1 VADSL
6 FSILSD
12 KDFSEPQ
19 ETVAIKKY
27 VHGHYQVTVEAIIR
41 GSDIIVTAPSA
52 ALTSTLRFNTSQLK
66 KVAQT
71 DKRIVFRTR

>member
-6 FSILSD
+6 FSILSH

-19 ETVAIKKY
+19 ETVAIKQY
-27 VHGHYQVTVEAIIR
+27 VHGRYQVNVEAIIR
-41 GSDIIVTAPSA
+41 GSDIIVTTPSA
-52 ALTSTLRFNTSQLK
+52 ALTSTLRFDTSQLK
-66 KVAQT
+66 KIART